1 MDWLANITL
10 PYIIAAVTVL
20 FIARVILGKYESA
33 AAKSATEIVES
44 ALIAVVLVFLI
55 IRPFVVQAFYIPSG
69 SMRPTL
75 LESDHILVNKF
86 VYRFHEPQHGD
97 IVVFKSPPGAS
108 NDGVE
113 RDFIKRL
120 MGTPGDVIHI
130 TPGYVMINGAKYD
143 HMEIRSLLMGES
155 SSPDMITVKLVKD
168 GAIVDGKLLSTEQF
182 AERLGQKDAK
192 GMKIVPGVVYRN
204 GKALVEPYT
213 QEDPDKAYPDQT
225 TNPEWLVKQ
234 DGLTQ
239 VKIPNG
245 RLLVMGDNR
254 NNSNDA
260 RFWGPSDDD
269 RHYWGLLDRNRI
281 IGKALVRFWP
291 LNRLGLPR

>member
-20 FIARVILGKYESA
+20 FVARVVLGKYKTPAARSA
-33 AAKSATEIVES
+33 AEIVES

-86 VYRFHEPQHGD
+86 VYRFHEPRHGD

-108 NDGVE
+108 LDGQE

-120 MGTPGDVIHI
+120 IGTPGDVIRV
-130 TPGYVMINGAKYD
+130 TPGYVMINGVKYG
-143 HMEIRSLLMGES
+143 HKELSSLLS
-155 SSPDMITVKLVKD
+155 SDVSSPDMVTVKLQKN
-168 GAIVDGKLLSTEQF
+168 GAIVDGKFLTTEQF
-182 AERLGQKDAK
+182 AERLGQQNAK

-204 GKALVEPYT
+204 GKALVEPYE

-225 TNPEWLVKQ
+225 TDPAWLIKQ
-234 DGLTQ
+234 DGVTQ

-260 RFWGPSDDD
+260 RFWG
-269 RHYWGLLDRNRI
+269 LLERNRI
-281 IGKALVRFWP
+281 IGKAMFRFWP
-291 LNRLGLPR
+291 LNRLGITR

>member
-20 FIARVILGKYESA
+20 FVARMILGKYQSA

-86 VYRFHEPQHGD
+86 LYRFHEPRHGD

-108 NDGVE
+108 NDGQE

-120 MGTPGDVIHI
+120 IGAPGDVIRV
-130 TPGYVMINGAKYD
+130 TPGYVMINGTKYD
-143 HMEIRSLLMGES
+143 RSELRALLSGES
-155 SSPDMITVKLVKD
+155 SSTYVITVKLMKN
-168 GAIVDGKLLSTEQF
+168 GAIVDGRFLSTEQF

-192 GMKIVPGVVYRN
+192 GMKIVPGLVYRD
-204 GKALVEPYT
+204 GKAMDEPYT
-213 QEDPDKAYPDQT
+213 QEDPDKAYPNQT

-239 VKIPNG
+239 VKIPSG
-245 RLLVMGDNR
+245 LLLVMGDNR
-254 NNSNDA
+254 NNSNDG
-260 RFWGPSDDD
+260 RFWG
-269 RHYWGLLDRNRI
+269 LLERNRI
-281 IGKALVRFWP
+281 VGKALVRFWP